1 MGSAASIVRAPIH
14 GASVDEVTKIFE
26 ELHEPD
32 RKKLLSA
39 MAASQSQR
47 ARYGGEYL
55 IHWDT
60 TRGFE
65 GKFSGDE
72 FVAHDGDRRAV
83 SKSEIYKLGEE
94 WKCDDRMWA
103 YWTKD
108 NKYLNSGKVTA
119 VGAEKSYV
127 EFDDGDKGPVPNGW
141 IHKMV
146 RIGSGTARYGGE
158 YLIHWDTTRGFEG
171 KFSGDEFVAHD
182 GDRRAVSKSE
192 IYKLGEEWKCDDR
205 VWAYWTKDNKYLNSG
220 KVTAVGA
227 EKSYVEFD
235 DKDKGPIPNGWIHK
249 MVKHETDN
257 GNESNLSN
265 NNS

>member
-83 SKSEIYKLGEE
+83 LKSEIYKLGEE
-94 WKCDDRMWA
+94 WKC
-103 YWTKD
+103 
-108 NKYLNSGKVTA
+108 
-119 VGAEKSYV
+119 
-127 EFDDGDKGPVPNGW
+127 
-141 IHKMV
+141 
-146 RIGSGTARYGGE
+146 
-158 YLIHWDTTRGFEG
+158 FEG